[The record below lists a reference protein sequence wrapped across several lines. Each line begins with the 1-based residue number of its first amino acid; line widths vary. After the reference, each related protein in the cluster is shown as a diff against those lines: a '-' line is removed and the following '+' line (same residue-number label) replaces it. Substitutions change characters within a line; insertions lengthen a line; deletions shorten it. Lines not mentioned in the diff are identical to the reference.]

1 MKKTFKLSD
10 IDTSEWKE
18 FKVSDIFIN
27 KNVKKYSKSPK
38 EEGLIPFV
46 TSTSTNNGISCYC
59 NLENVCKG
67 NCITVSTNGRCF
79 DCFYQPIDF
88 AVSSDCEVL
97 YPREEYEHFLNEYN
111 AIFIT
116 TILSLNRSKY
126 GYSNK
131 PKNGIVWKTVISLPV
146 DSNGQPDW
154 EYMEK
159 TIKELEKI
167 IKEELLKSIPEFSDI
182 DTSEWKEFKVS
193 DIFINKN
200 VKKYSKS
207 PKEEGL
213 IPFVT
218 STSTNNGI
226 SCYCNLEN
234 VCKGNCITV
243 STNGRCF
250 DCFYQPIDFAVSSD
264 CEVLY
269 PREEYEH
276 FLNEYNAIF
285 ITTILSL
292 NRSKYGYSNKPKN
305 GIVWKTVISLPVD
318 SNGQP
323 DWEYMEKYIKNQL

>member
-1 MKKTFKLSD
+1 MFRKKKTIKEELLKTIPQLSD

-79 DCFYQPIDF
+79 DCFYQPI
-88 AVSSDCEVL
+88 
-97 YPREEYEHFLNEYN
+97 N
-111 AIFIT
+111 
-116 TILSLNRSKY
+116 
-126 GYSNK
+126 
-131 PKNGIVWKTVISLPV
+131 
-146 DSNGQPDW
+146 
-154 EYMEK
+154 
-159 TIKELEKI
+159 
-167 IKEELLKSIPEFSDI
+167 
-182 DTSEWKEFKVS
+182 
-193 DIFINKN
+193 
-200 VKKYSKS
+200 
-207 PKEEGL
+207 
-213 IPFVT
+213 
-218 STSTNNGI
+218 
-226 SCYCNLEN
+226 
-234 VCKGNCITV
+234 
-243 STNGRCF
+243 
-250 DCFYQPIDFAVSSD
+250 FAVSSD

-323 DWEYMEKYIKNQL
+323 DWEYMEKYIKNEL

>member
-1 MKKTFKLSD
+1 MKKTFKLSDIDTSKWKEFYLKGLFKISKCKGCSKSKLIEGNIPYVARSAENNGITEYCGNKNFINKGNSISIHSEWKETYCSFYQDKDFVSDGMIAMIQNHNLNEWNALFICTILNLTKYNGKGLLNSLNDVTISLPVDSNGQPDWEYMEKTIKELEKTIKEELLKTIPQLSD

-79 DCFYQPIDF
+79 DCFYQPI
-88 AVSSDCEVL
+88 
-97 YPREEYEHFLNEYN
+97 N
-111 AIFIT
+111 
-116 TILSLNRSKY
+116 
-126 GYSNK
+126 
-131 PKNGIVWKTVISLPV
+131 
-146 DSNGQPDW
+146 
-154 EYMEK
+154 
-159 TIKELEKI
+159 
-167 IKEELLKSIPEFSDI
+167 
-182 DTSEWKEFKVS
+182 
-193 DIFINKN
+193 
-200 VKKYSKS
+200 
-207 PKEEGL
+207 
-213 IPFVT
+213 
-218 STSTNNGI
+218 
-226 SCYCNLEN
+226 
-234 VCKGNCITV
+234 
-243 STNGRCF
+243 
-250 DCFYQPIDFAVSSD
+250 FAVSSD

-323 DWEYMEKYIKNQL
+323 DWEYMEKYIKNEL